1 MNDVIQDFLDAMAK
15 SGCAPENPKDIQP
28 NIDDQYYK
36 LAGDKKGKR
45 GGYCLTILPD
55 GFAYGNFCSFKSGDK
70 GKWNS
75 SQNNKKLTKEEKE
88 SFANKIKQAEKD
100 REIRQNKIH
109 EQRSIEAQK
118 EWNSAS
124 ESKSHPYLK
133 SKKISSFGFRI
144 KGDNLLVPLFLH
156 DRIWSY
162 QTVSPDGEK
171 LFLPGG
177 KKKGCYFKLGGGDEG
192 SIGICEGVAT
202 GASLYEA
209 LGIPIFIAF
218 DAGNLEA
225 VAVEAKML
233 YPKATIYI
241 FGDNDQWTTNQ
252 KGDLSNTGVIKG
264 RQAAEK
270 VDGFCL
276 VPEFPPDDIELKSDW
291 NDYAV
296 SNGVH
301 AVREFLMPIIENNKN
316 KSTPEPL
323 EPEDI
328 YSQEYEEPTI
338 DEKGDINLTSSMDM
352 PFRILGH
359 NNGVY
364 YYFPFGLQQIFGW
377 SAAGHTMNNL
387 LQLASLQEWQD
398 WAAEI
403 CPVRLSNKEIPIYA
417 FDKMKQIATD
427 KGVFQEEDRVRGC
440 GAWMDAE
447 RVVLHCGDRLLVDG
461 KETLPRDIK
470 SHYVY
475 TAASQRFKCNV
486 EPLSNKEAQKLRE
499 ICMMPT
505 WENPLSGLLLAGWLV
520 TAPVCAALEWRPHIW
535 VTGESGAGKSTLI
548 THIIKRCLTK
558 ISYNVDGGT
567 SESSI
572 REGLGYDA
580 RPVIYDEAEGHGDKT
595 SLMDGV
601 LALAKLSSSGG
612 YVGKRGQTR
621 FIARSSFCF
630 SAIYPPIK
638 DFASETRISLLAL
651 KKNLAPNS
659 RQHFENLMTA
669 INETLTPEYGRRML
683 ARTIKYMPVLL
694 KNIETFKKAA
704 TAIIKDARAS
714 DQVSAMLAGLYLLGS
729 TGLISLKDAEA
740 WINERDWTEHTTIS
754 EESDQERL
762 LHHISTS
769 IVNVKTDRGGK
780 DFTLG
785 TLIAATL
792 GKNDEIGMETARA
805 ALRQYS
811 ILARHDGIFIGNKN
825 QNLKKILKDTEWV
838 LNWNKTL
845 SRIQGAKHISL
856 QYFNSGDKQR
866 ALRIPAE
873 LFYGEKLELKSD
885 FVAAEEIEIPF
896 D

>member
-1 MNDVIQDFLDAMAK
+1 MSEVIQNFLEAMAK
-15 SGCAPENPKDIQP
+15 AGCSPANPNDIQP

-45 GGYCLTILPD
+45 GAYCLTILPD
-55 GFAYGNFCSFKSGDK
+55 GFAYGNFCNFKTGDR

-75 SQNNKKLTKEEKE
+75 SQNNRKLTKEEKE
-88 SFANKIKQAEKD
+88 AFVNRIKQAEKD
-100 REIRQNKIH
+100 RESRQQKIF
-109 EQRSIEAQK
+109 EQKSIEAIK
-118 EWNSAS
+118 EWESAS
-124 ESKSHPYLK
+124 PCKSHSYLT
-133 SKKISSFGFRI
+133 KKKVSAFGLKIKDDNIIIPMSSGG
-144 KGDNLLVPLFLH
+144 K
-156 DRIWSY
+156 IWSY
-162 QTVSPDGEK
+162 QTISPDGEK

-177 KKKGCYFKLGGGDEG
+177 KKKGCYFKLGKDGQD
-192 SIGICEGVAT
+192 IGICEGVAT
-202 GASLYEA
+202 GLSLYEA
-209 LGIPIFIAF
+209 LEIPIYIAF
-218 DAGNLEA
+218 DAGNLEP
-225 VAVEAKML
+225 VALEVSKL
-233 YPKATIYI
+233 YPNSTIYI
-241 FGDNDQWTTNQ
+241 FGDSDQWSTNQ
-252 KGDLSNTGVIKG
+252 KGELSNTGVIKG
-264 RQAAEK
+264 RQAAGK
-270 VDGFCL
+270 VDGFCIT
-276 VPEFPPDDIELKSDW
+276 PEFPADDMDLRTDW

-301 AVREFLMPIIENNKN
+301 AVKDFLMPLIENNRN
-316 KSTPEPL
+316 KKPPEKE
-323 EPEDI
+323 EPDDL
-328 YSQEYEEPTI
+328 YAREYEEPAI
-338 DEKGDINLTSSMDM
+338 EENGDINLTPSMGL
-352 PFRILGH
+352 PFKVLGF

-364 YYFPFGLQQIFGW
+364 YYFPFGIQQIFGW

-387 LQLASLQEWQD
+387 LQLASLEEWQD
-398 WAAEI
+398 WAADNYPI
-403 CPVRLSNKEIPIYA
+403 RLSNKEIPLYA
-417 FDKMKQIATD
+417 FDKMKEIAVN

-440 GAWMDAE
+440 GAWMDAG

-461 KETLPRDIK
+461 VETLPRDIK
-470 SHYVY
+470 GHYVY

-535 VTGESGAGKSTLI
+535 ITGEAGSGKTTLL
-548 THIIKRCLTK
+548 THLIKRVLNK

-580 RPVIYDEAEGHGDKT
+580 RPIIYDEAEGHGNKT

-601 LALAKLSSSGG
+601 LGLAKLSSSSG

-651 KKNLAPNS
+651 KKNLDPNS
-659 RQHFENLMTA
+659 RKHFENLMEA
-669 INETLTPEYGRRML
+669 INDTLTPEYGRRML
-683 ARTIKYMPVLL
+683 ARTVKYMPVLL
-694 KNIETFKKAA
+694 ANIQTFKKAA
-704 TAIIKDARAS
+704 TNIIKDARAA
-714 DQVSAMLAGLYLLGS
+714 DQVSAMLGGLYMLGS
-729 TGLISLKDAEA
+729 TGLISIQDAES
-740 WINERDWTEHTTIS
+740 WIKERDWTEHTAIS
-754 EESDQERL
+754 EVTDQERL
-762 LHHISTS
+762 LHYISTS
-769 IVNVKTDRGGK
+769 IVSVKSERGNK
-780 DFTLG
+780 DLTIG
-785 TLIAATL
+785 TLIAACIGRSDELSSDLARSTL
-792 GKNDEIGMETARA
+792 K
-805 ALRQYS
+805 QYS
-811 ILARHDGIFIGNKN
+811 ILARTDGIFIGNQN

-845 SRIQGAKHISL
+845 ARIYGAKHISL

-873 LFYGEKLELKSD
+873 LFYGDKIELKYT
-885 FVAAEEIEIPF
+885 EEEEIPF